1 MDFEDE
7 DEEFFNDP
15 ELHAQLDQVENQFII
30 TQTQQQQQ
38 TQEEPPAKR
47 PKLQKQS
54 TKKQDEEQH
63 QQELNRVKEQ
73 IEQIRIALKESEREK
88 QRLQGQVSIIKS
100 QLETSKTTSTQQL
113 TELKRLEQQLKTRA
127 ERAEQQLARI
137 ESQRNLKET
146 FKGLEESAKKQQQQ
160 QPSSSASTSLLRKTL
175 LTTTTATTTTTT
187 TPTKNNRKLVAL
199 QQSFTPQHAPSSS
212 FNQNDQSTQPPQ
224 NSPARP
230 HPRPSISF
238 LEPPPPSASPFSTS
252 QQQNPSP
259 SSPQSSSPPLG
270 STGPPANHPY
280 ELIHTVIVRLFQSFM
295 VTLIEEDS
303 STKKSGGKET
313 KEEGGGRSGMTIGAT
328 LQTILNAS
336 NQLEQ
341 ASQPGLK
348 ATFDGLVME
357 LFGILA
363 NASDPDTFQI
373 PPPSCSSSSSTA
385 RPSQTLLSLLSAP
398 SISNTHLLA
407 ADDNDEDARVLAF
420 VVRIGS
426 LFVQIC
432 ALLSRTDLIEAQT
445 EAIHILTILVQVSPL
460 FVSLFLSHPDFDARR
475 TPSSHPIFP
484 PAHPPPPAQGEEEG
498 DLLVVILTLFE
509 NLDRIRNRH
518 FKSST
523 PPSSSTAEDSIS
535 LTLPFPPPPSSSAPG
550 NLNQTVSSSSV
561 GLHSLF
567 CRRLHTALLDL
578 LSALVW
584 DPAEACYPT
593 LEKFLKSNGQS
604 IFQYLLVIPY
614 YHNQQQTTGTSKP
627 LQNDDE
633 EDDDGLILT
642 EKSIDVLFSLASR
655 VEFSKII
662 LEARVQESIDPMPS
676 QPNPTNSTPNVRN
689 QQRAKPGNVGSKTNG
704 NPRPTVPVRTPV
716 EGRQT
721 EAEKTEESSS
731 STVVDRIMKLYLV
744 TATNQESDSRGNR
757 KIAEDPDRHSLKL
770 KILSFLHL
778 LAITH
783 RPNPL
788 HLPPSEERAAH
799 EWDGWQALASAG
811 SSLFSSLIKT
821 VFVDAYRLWNLDGTV
836 YHRLLVP
843 RLIERIELSVQILH
857 KTLYPQSSSSSTS
870 TKTNAATTRTPMC
883 LVSRLKQ
890 ESPHFAATLS
900 SLSTPRP
907 NPSSSSSSST
917 STSSSV
923 YFRPIVP
930 MIIGTHNNIYHEFI
944 VCFSKLS
951 WLDYLNPFSTST
963 SNQNHQHHN
972 QNQNEDQNGDD
983 RIELVAAFPFPWDPP
998 LRHFGHVFNRHL
1010 DKHVFFKL
1018 DLIADLAYDI
1028 LSAVASPD
1036 ELEEWRLCSIDDDSG
1051 SDDDDDDD
1059 DDLDED

>member
-1 MDFEDE
+1 
-7 DEEFFNDP
+7 
-15 ELHAQLDQVENQFII
+15 
-30 TQTQQQQQ
+30 
-38 TQEEPPAKR
+38 
-47 PKLQKQS
+47 
-54 TKKQDEEQH
+54 
-63 QQELNRVKEQ
+63 
-73 IEQIRIALKESEREK
+73 
-88 QRLQGQVSIIKS
+88 
-100 QLETSKTTSTQQL
+100 
-113 TELKRLEQQLKTRA
+113 
-127 ERAEQQLARI
+127 
-137 ESQRNLKET
+137 
-146 FKGLEESAKKQQQQ
+146 
-160 QPSSSASTSLLRKTL
+160 
-175 LTTTTATTTTTT
+175 
-187 TPTKNNRKLVAL
+187 
-199 QQSFTPQHAPSSS
+199 
-212 FNQNDQSTQPPQ
+212 
-224 NSPARP
+224 
-230 HPRPSISF
+230 
-238 LEPPPPSASPFSTS
+238 
-252 QQQNPSP
+252 
-259 SSPQSSSPPLG
+259 
-270 STGPPANHPY
+270 
-280 ELIHTVIVRLFQSFM
+280 M

-313 KEEGGGRSGMTIGAT
+313 KGEGGGRSGMTIGAT

-373 PPPSCSSSSSTA
+373 PPPSCSSSSTA

-407 ADDNDEDARVLAF
+407 ADDHDEDARVFRF

-484 PAHPPPPAQGEEEG
+484 PAHHPPPPAQGEEEG

-523 PPSSSTAEDSIS
+523 PPSSSTADDSIS
-535 LTLPFPPPPSSSAPG
+535 LTLPFPPPPSSSAPV
-550 NLNQTVSSSSV
+550 NLNHTVSSPSV
-561 GLHSLF
+561 DLHSLF

-578 LSALVW
+578 LAALVW
-584 DPAEACYPT
+584 DPPEACYLI

-614 YHNQQQTTGTSKP
+614 YHNQQQTTGTSKQ

-655 VEFSKII
+655 VEFSKLI
-662 LEARVQESIDPMPS
+662 LEARVQESIDPAPS

-770 KILSFLHL
+770 KILSLLHL

-857 KTLYPQSSSSSTS
+857 KTLYPQSSSSSTN

-907 NPSSSSSSST
+907 NPSSSSSSS
-917 STSSSV
+917 SSV

-963 SNQNHQHHN
+963 SNPNQPNQNP
-972 QNQNEDQNGDD
+972 NQNEDPGDD
-983 RIELVAAFPFPWDPP
+983 RIEMVAAFPFPWDPP

-1010 DKHVFFKL
+1010 DKHLFFKL

-1028 LSAVASPD
+1028 LSSVASPD
-1036 ELEEWRLCSIDDDSG
+1036 ELEEWRQCSIDDDSG
-1051 SDDDDDDD
+1051 SDDDE
-1059 DDLDED
+1059 LDED